1 MDLGGNYDDMKK
13 SVEKLMK
20 LDVKGIFPGHGPV
33 VENNGKDHI
42 KMSYSYL

>member
-1 MDLGGNYDDMKK
+1 LINHKN

-20 LDVKGIFPGHGPV
+20 LDVKNIYPGHGPI
-33 VENNGKDHI
+33 VERNGKEHI